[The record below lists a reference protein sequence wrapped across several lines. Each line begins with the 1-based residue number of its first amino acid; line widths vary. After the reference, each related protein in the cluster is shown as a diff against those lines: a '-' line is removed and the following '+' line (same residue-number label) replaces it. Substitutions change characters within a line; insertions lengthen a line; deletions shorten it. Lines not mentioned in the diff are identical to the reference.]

1 MAMIELKNIMHKY
14 QNQDEYV
21 LDDLSITVN
30 SGESMAIVGPSGSG
44 KSTLL
49 HILALLLKPT
59 SGEYYLNGINTSCLN
74 ASKRA
79 NTRLTTIGMVVQDY
93 ALLPD
98 RTALDNV
105 ITPLLILGGFNKKQI
120 REMGLEALNELG
132 VAPVANKKAGQLSG
146 GQRQRIAIAR
156 ALITK
161 PSIVLADEPTAQLD
175 NRNAHLVT
183 ELLQTKKR
191 PEVSLVFAT
200 HDTSLIKEFD
210 SILQLR

>member
-1 MAMIELKNIMHKY
+1 MAMIELKNITHKY
-14 QNQDEYV
+14 QSQDEYV
-21 LDDLSITVN
+21 LDNLSITVN

-44 KSTLL
+44 KSTIL

-59 SGEYYLNGINTSCLN
+59 FGEYYLNGINTSCLN
-74 ASKRA
+74 ALKRA

-120 REMGLEALNELG
+120 KEMGLEALNELG
-132 VAPVANKKAGQLSG
+132 VAPVANKKVGQLSG

-175 NRNAHLVT
+175 DRNAHLVT

-200 HDTSLIKEFD
+200 HDTSLTKEFD

>member
-1 MAMIELKNIMHKY
+1 
-14 QNQDEYV
+14 
-21 LDDLSITVN
+21 
-30 SGESMAIVGPSGSG
+30 
-44 KSTLL
+44 
-49 HILALLLKPT
+49 
-59 SGEYYLNGINTSCLN
+59 
-74 ASKRA
+74 
-79 NTRLTTIGMVVQDY
+79 MVVQDY